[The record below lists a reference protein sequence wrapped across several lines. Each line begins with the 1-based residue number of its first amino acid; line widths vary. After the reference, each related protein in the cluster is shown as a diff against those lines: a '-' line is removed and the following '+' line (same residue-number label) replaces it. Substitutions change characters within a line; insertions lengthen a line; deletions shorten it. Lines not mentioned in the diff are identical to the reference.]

1 MRISSV
7 LSMALVASAAL
18 LGAAQAQSSG
28 EPVSQSLAPAVTEG
42 EYGSASA
49 YAWAG
54 IWFSNHYVGGYGG
67 AIKALNE
74 TDDLWSD
81 GWVLRFDVSGGDYR
95 YDSIGFTDIRVGTLD
110 TDVMVG
116 YRKKIDK
123 GTFSAYIGPSY
134 AFHHNPDPAAD
145 IHGTEFGARILA
157 DYVAPL
163 DDGVDGYVQGSYSTA
178 FSTYSLA
185 GRLLFRVSDTVW
197 IGPQAT
203 LFGNNA
209 PYQESTFGPVL
220 KINTNFGEIGFS
232 GGYRH
237 VFTSGN
243 PDGYFASAYL
253 GLPIE

>member
-1 MRISSV
+1 M
-7 LSMALVASAAL
+7 
-18 LGAAQAQSSG
+18 
-28 EPVSQSLAPAVTEG
+28 SQSLAPAVTEG